1 MAENGFLFSVGVDT
15 TKADDAV
22 KAFVQRT
29 NSLLAGIR
37 DLQLTTSAQLGS
49 ANRVLESAS
58 KRFRIEQ
65 QIGDTQNK
73 ASVSNARAEANMAA
87 ATAKRLAAEQKIAAL
102 QSGRGGSG
110 FTNISRT
117 ANENATAIGKQKD
130 ALDMLNRIMG
140 NAVFKFIEYELV
152 MKAFNG
158 TMTEVMN
165 SLNEASNVQLEQT
178 LQKIYDPAIN
188 VNQALKN
195 AIVIAKQWG
204 SDITDVQQA
213 IGLWTKQTSQMTDA
227 TGKLVSE
234 QEALSV
240 ATKLAADAEKMHR
253 ASGIES
259 LEVYRMS
266 VSIWREMGMA
276 LGEIPGMY
284 DKIAYAA
291 TKISPVLKAQPGST
305 SKQEG
310 MKDIFEGLAQS
321 AGELHSQ
328 GLDTAH
334 VIALV
339 ATQVESLGENGKQ
352 VGRSLSTMFGALN
365 QGGKQLKEWTTLL
378 GKDAFKDSDTLM
390 ASLVNNV
397 DKLKQAKADGFL
409 QIRSQQMNTWNTF
422 VSTLERVKQLADEI
436 NSHSN
441 GTLQFI
447 SEAQMNTLNGQMER
461 LKASTQELNLAFGQ
475 QLLPTALRF
484 VGFLNSSLLPALA
497 AHAGMIT
504 QVAQGVMQLGV
515 AYLGMLAWNKVGITL
530 DGVSSSMLKMRN
542 EANLAKISVYDLAVA
557 DGSARDGAMA
567 FVNAELSTPAA
578 IDDARAAMTRQQQAL
593 DYLKEKLT
601 VVQWQTEQFRLE
613 CEKLGVTMDAVSDIA
628 GTKAPG
634 RLEAFGNA
642 AVSAVGKISAAL
654 GPLLKFY
661 ALIQGITSFMN
672 VYDDKGN
679 MQNFVG
685 EKLRSK
691 QGGVAQFLYG
701 LNPTHFAGGAQ
712 NIFSTILGKDK
723 QGNDFFNQILNTK
736 SPQGSTAWKI
746 QHEYGVY
753 TSALKKG
760 NGHAAQVAYQDIL
773 GLVGVQYDAHHQD
786 VNGYDSLDDLTKKA
800 QDDMNRF
807 KGGSGE
813 SMTFPGTGGA
823 KTKQATEQQIAA
835 EAVNK
840 AKADAMSLISLN
852 RDLASAANTTIA
864 TIEAVGKAHGFTSQM
879 VDQLTAAYL
888 KEQLAVRGEQSA
900 AEKEIKT
907 LEGRKE
913 SLKKQIESH
922 GAQIDAKGNVTKKG
936 DGSSAVYAEAK
947 AWRMAEEAINK
958 ARGAIEQYKAKRN
971 ELAEKAKDDI
981 AHAQTESDMS
991 VLFGEPL
998 KSIGGVTTLGLRSL
1012 GTSLAIPPIPKETL
1026 GSIEGLNEHLKD
1038 VKASAGTAVG
1048 AYNQWQAALLASNGL
1063 RDIEAKL
1070 VAYVRAQEAAGHA
1083 IDPALIATIK
1093 AYDKAI
1099 GDFGKTAEAQAGKV
1113 QELTDSIT
1121 GLLSNAIGKNLDDIG
1136 SLLGLD
1142 KGSVQ
1147 EQKTLIDGYK
1157 SINDELKQMD
1167 TWVKDYGGTYADL
1180 PPQAKAMV
1188 DQMGQ
1193 QVQLQQQLVPLLA
1206 EEERIRNSIAY
1217 KATENVLQSA
1227 GDQGISD
1234 VVDRMIG
1241 KAKTGLHAL
1250 VGDWLKQVVQGWW
1263 AQTAQRL
1270 TDALFQSPAEKAR
1283 QLLTKVYAANAK
1295 ALQDIAIFNRDHVVN
1310 EFGKFTNLLNTG
1322 QFVQVMRKAT
1332 DAIQQ
1337 AGVTGDKPGFKD
1349 GQYQGMSQ
1357 GDLFQKMIDA
1367 QTGND
1372 PQATQNQANAT
1383 AQGVDASA
1391 TQNRTADGVEQLHQ
1405 DMQDLGSLVSGAQ
1418 SGTFSGVGG
1427 GMSLLSSLVGFLP
1440 AKAQAGVQK
1449 YLQGKG
1455 AWLSNGLDG
1464 IVQGQMW
1471 GQEMGGGTH
1480 SVWGSV
1486 GGALGG
1492 TLGTI
1497 FGGPV
1502 IGQLAASAGS
1512 FIGSLFGHA
1521 DDPSKMPDKYDTSRY
1536 TQYVGELT
1544 GSAGT
1549 AYGPKYNAATDQ
1561 VQQSLGGKSM
1571 LQYIQDWIKTNL
1583 NSSNKDTKALAQQLA
1598 GQYGTTGNGQLTF
1611 GKDIGQESVVGG
1623 SLSGTYV
1630 SIHDA
1635 ATQAVDSI
1643 KKLGDAANK
1652 AQAPIIAISA
1662 YGAPSGYQVN
1672 PYNTPGLTSQDW
1684 KGLVDNGLSGFPTTS
1699 NAQTPTMGSGGY
1711 STPGYGRNP
1720 LPSPVTPIKPP
1731 PVMSSWLPIN
1741 VTANVLLDGQVL
1753 ATSVNAVNVQN
1764 AYRRG
1769 ELAA

>member
-1 MAENGFLFSVGVDT
+1 MAESADWLFKVGVDT
-15 TKADDAV
+15 TKADAAV
-22 KAFVQRT
+22 KDFVSRT

-102 QSGRGGSG
+102 QSGAGRSSG
-110 FTNISRT
+110 MTNFSAT
-117 ANENATAIGKQKD
+117 ANANASAITRQKD
-130 ALDMLNRIMG
+130 ALDTFNRILG
-140 NAVFKFIEYELV
+140 NTVFKFIEYEVV
-152 MKAFNG
+152 MKTFNEG
-158 TMTEVMN
+158 VKEFMD
-165 SLNEASNVQLEQT
+165 SLNQASNVQLEQV
-178 LQKIYDPAIN
+178 LQRIYDPTIN
-188 VNQALKN
+188 VNNALKD
-195 AIVIAKQWG
+195 AIVIAKKWG

-213 IGLWTKQTSQMTDA
+213 IGLWTKQTQQMRDE
-227 TGKLVSE
+227 TGKLVDS
-234 QEALSV
+234 QTAL
-240 ATKLAADAEKMHR
+240 AAAAKLAADAEKFHA
-253 ASGIES
+253 ASGIDS
-259 LEVYRMS
+259 MEVYRMS
-266 VSIWREMGMA
+266 VSTWHE
-276 LGEIPGMY
+276 LGLTLGQIPGLY
-284 DKIAYAA
+284 DQIAYAA

-310 MKDIFEGLAQS
+310 IKDIFEGLAESGAALKAQGLGPDGVIAVVASQVENLGESGKS
-321 AGELHSQ
+321 AGKNIS
-328 GLDTAH
+328 
-334 VIALV
+334 
-339 ATQVESLGENGKQ
+339 S
-352 VGRSLSTMFGALN
+352 MFGALD
-365 QGGKQLKEWTTLL
+365 QGGKPLQEWVNIL
-378 GKDAFKDSDTLM
+378 GKDAFKDQSTFFAAAL
-390 ASLVNNV
+390 ANI
-397 DKLKQAKADGFL
+397 DKIKQASADGIL
-409 QIRSQQMNTWNTF
+409 HVRPQQINTF
-422 VSTLERVKQLADEI
+422 REFIGTLEQVKKLAQDI
-436 NSHSN
+436 HDHSK
-441 GTLQFI
+441 GTLDFIAQAEMDTYTGQVKRLTASFQEFNLALGTQVLPSATRFVQF
-447 SEAQMNTLNGQMER
+447 LNG
-461 LKASTQELNLAFGQ
+461 
-475 QLLPTALRF
+475 
-484 VGFLNSSLLPALA
+484 SLLPAMT
-497 AHAGMIT
+497 AHVTQIT
-504 QVAQGVMQLGV
+504 GTISA
-515 AYLGMLAWNKVGITL
+515 LGMLGAAYLTK
-530 DGVSSSMLKMRN
+530 
-542 EANLAKISVYDLAVA
+542 LAVVDRFGTA
-557 DGSARDGAMA
+557 LKNAANNARDEAA
-567 FVNAELSTPAA
+567 ANELAA
-578 IDDARAAMTRQQQAL
+578 IRVQANGEATSRALAWEQGFANAQLQTVDAIQAAKTQMEREQAAL
-593 DYLKEKLT
+593 AQLQEKLQIVT
-601 VVQWQTEQFRLE
+601 WQTEQFQAQCAE
-613 CEKLGVTMDAVSDIA
+613 LGVTMEQVATIA
-628 GTKAPG
+628 GTTAVSG
-634 RLEAFGNA
+634 IRAFGV
-642 AVSAVGKISAAL
+642 AVQDTIATVMRSAA
-654 GPLLKFY
+654 PLLLLY
-661 ALIQGITSFMN
+661 TAMSALSNFDSVGRKNRYI
-672 VYDDKGN
+672 DDDAHEREGGLKGWVDSAGDIVKSPLG
-679 MQNFVG
+679 FG
-685 EKLRSK
+685 DAGAFDE
-691 QGGVAQFLYG
+691 
-701 LNPTHFAGGAQ
+701 LNRATKRK
-712 NIFSTILGKDK
+712 GKDSQFAK
-723 QGNDFFNQILNTK
+723 DVLADLKAYGSAKTNDQITD
-736 SPQGSTAWKI
+736 
-746 QHEYGVY
+746 
-753 TSALKKG
+753 SAEQLKRDLFAEDQLEHPVKDR
-760 NGHAAQVAYQDIL
+760 NYS
-773 GLVGVQYDAHHQD
+773 
-786 VNGYDSLDDLTKKA
+786 NLDNIPPWLQKMMDRA
-800 QDDMNRF
+800 
-807 KGGSGE
+807 KGGDSSG
-813 SMTFPGTGGA
+813 MTFPGAVGA

-840 AKADAMSLISLN
+840 AKADAMSMLSYY
-852 RDLASAANTTIA
+852 RDIASAANTTIA
-864 TIEAVGKAHGFTSQM
+864 TIEAVGKAHGYTADM
-879 VDQLTAAYL
+879 VDKLAAAYG
-888 KEQLAVRGEQSA
+888 KEERATRNMQGT
-900 AEKEIKT
+900 AEKEIKS
-907 LEGRKE
+907 LEGRQA

-971 ELAEKAKDDI
+971 ELAQKAKDDI

-998 KSIGGVTTLGLRSL
+998 KSIGGVATLGLRSL
-1012 GTSLAIPPIPKETL
+1012 GTSLAIPAIPKETL

-1093 AYDKAI
+1093 AYDRAI

-1142 KGSVQ
+1142 KGTVQ

-1167 TWVKDYGGTYADL
+1167 TWVKDYGGTYANL

-1234 VVDRMIG
+1234 VVDKMMG

-1310 EFGKFTNLLNTG
+1310 EFGKFTNLLNNG

-1391 TQNRTADGVEQLHQ
+1391 TQNRTADGVEQIHQ
-1405 DMQDLGSLVSGAQ
+1405 DMQDLGSLISGAQ
-1418 SGTFSGVGG
+1418 SGTFSGAGG
-1427 GMSLLSSLVGFLP
+1427 GMSLLSNLIGFLP

-1449 YLQGKG
+1449 YLQGNG

-1464 IVQGQMW
+1464 IAQGQMW

-1480 SVWGSV
+1480 SIWGSV
-1486 GGALGG
+1486 GGGVGG

-1502 IGQLAASAGS
+1502 GGQIGASIGS
-1512 FIGSLFGHA
+1512 FVGSLFGHA
-1521 DDPSKMPDKYDTSRY
+1521 DDPSKMPDKYDTQRY
-1536 TQYVGELT
+1536 MTYVGELT
-1544 GSAGT
+1544 GSAG
-1549 AYGPKYNAATDQ
+1549 ANGQHFNASTDQ
-1561 VQQSLGGKSM
+1561 TIQSLGGKSM

-1598 GQYGTTGNGQLTF
+1598 GQYGTTGNGQLSF

-1635 ATQAVDSI
+1635 ASQAVDSI

-1672 PYNTPGLTSQDW
+1672 PYNTPGLTSQEW
-1684 KGLVDNGLSGFPTTS
+1684 KGLVDNGLSGFPMTS
-1699 NAQTPTMGSGGY
+1699 NPQTPGMGSGGY
-1711 STPGYGRNP
+1711 STPGYGRHP
-1720 LPSPVTPIKPP
+1720 LPLPVAPIKRP
-1731 PVMSSWLPIN
+1731 PVMSAPLPIN
-1741 VTANVLLDGQVL
+1741 VTTNVVLDGHVL